1 MSNQDIEASNE
12 ENTQCRKPKWQ
23 EDYVTN
29 FSENGDHAMFAFQI
43 GEDSDICRN
52 LFKEKQEVIA
62 QSNWKWDWNIGKS
75 QTWKSINKPDNI
87 RALDTKWIFTRKEGI
102 IEIVYKGRLVV

>member
-52 LFKEKQEVIA
+52 LFK
-62 QSNWKWDWNIGKS
+62 
-75 QTWKSINKPDNI
+75 
-87 RALDTKWIFTRKEGI
+87 
-102 IEIVYKGRLVV
+102 